1 MGLNLTVSRLASVV
15 GGIITP
21 RLIQHDIDDQGY
33 YLINSVMYVGT
44 AICIVSLFAGIML
57 VLIDSYADKKDKDT
71 VKLALTA
78 EDKFKW

>member
-1 MGLNLTVSRLASVV
+1 
-15 GGIITP
+15 
-21 RLIQHDIDDQGY
+21 
-33 YLINSVMYVGT
+33 MYVGT